1 MNLTKRNVKIE
12 IKKRSLDK
20 RTGHIQFQFQIGPF
34 PKTFATTVG
43 LALRR
48 SLLSLSTNIA
58 ITNASGNLYD
68 GEALRE
74 DLFELSLNLQKII
87 VKSSFFT
94 YRGIGRIIK
103 QGPGIITAGDL
114 QLEEGLEVINPYQYL
129 CTLNPGYPLDLC
141 VMLSSFGNQ
150 EKPLKQEFFHPEL
163 SLQKNPFIQNE
174 DKIPLASP
182 LELLDTIPVLQQN
195 LFLKTSIKKTLFSK
209 STLQRLTSLKSSLA
223 PSKKTLKKNKK
234 KKTQK
239 KEELA
244 IAVPQQLPIDFIL
257 VDPIY
262 SSIQSCSFEILQ
274 TMKSSILEYDELV
287 ERGITTSG
295 EFLNFLVISRGAI
308 EPSQAIF
315 LASQRLIDNF
325 KVFELLS
332 NVFANHQNLFIS
344 LEKATKPLNFNE
356 TTKLG
361 TPDPSSLFTTQ
372 ILKSLDLRNLDLPP
386 RLELFLRRQGL
397 STINHLLSLPYP
409 LLKRIGLKAS
419 DFELI
424 LKSLNDLGMH
434 NTFAT
439 SFKWDLMQNKL
450 S

>member
-1 MNLTKRNVKIE
+1 MKLAKRNVKIE

-74 DLFELSLNLQKII
+74 DLFELSLNLQKVI
-87 VKSSFFT
+87 VKSSFAN
-94 YRGIGRIIK
+94 YRGIARIVK
-103 QGPGIITAGDL
+103 TGPAIITAGDL
-114 QLEEGLEVINPYQYL
+114 QLEEGLEIINPYQYV
-129 CTLNPGYPLDLC
+129 CTLNSSYKLDLC
-141 VMLSSFGNQ
+141 VMLSSFGTQ
-150 EKPLKQEFFHPEL
+150 EKPLKQEYFHPEI
-163 SLQKNPFIQNE
+163 SLQKNPFIQTEEN
-174 DKIPLASP
+174 IPLASP
-182 LELLDTIPVLQQN
+182 LGILDARSILRKNLLAQN
-195 LFLKTSIKKTLFSK
+195 LKKKTLFSK
-209 STLQRLTSLKSSLA
+209 TILEKLTSLKSSTT
-223 PSKKTLKKNKK
+223 PSKKPLKKNKK

-239 KEELA
+239 KEELTMA
-244 IAVPQQLPIDFIL
+244 LPQKLPIDFIL

-287 ERGITTSG
+287 ETGITNSG

-308 EPSQAIF
+308 EPSEAIY
-315 LASQRLIDNF
+315 LASQRLIENF
-325 KVFELLS
+325 RVFEMIS
-332 NVFANHQNLFIS
+332 NVFSNHQNLFIS
-344 LEKATKPLNFNE
+344 LENATKKLNFNE
-356 TTKLG
+356 TSEVD
-361 TPDPSSLFTTQ
+361 TPDPTSLFTKQ
-372 ILKSLDLRNLDLPP
+372 ILKNLDLRNLDLPP

-397 STINHLLSLPYP
+397 ATIDHLVSIPFP
-409 LLKRIGLKAS
+409 LLKRIGLKPA

-424 LKSLNDLGMH
+424 LEALKDLGLS
-434 NTFAT
+434 NSLAG
-439 SFKWDLMQNKL
+439 SFKWELMQNKL

>member
-1 MNLTKRNVKIE
+1 MKLTKRNVKIE

-74 DLFELSLNLQKII
+74 DLFELSLNLQKVII
-87 VKSSFFT
+87 KSSFAS
-94 YRGIGRIIK
+94 YRGIGRIVK
-103 QGPGIITAGDL
+103 TGPAIITAGDL
-114 QLEEGLEVINPYQYL
+114 QLEEGLEIINPYQYI
-129 CTLNPGYPLDLC
+129 CTLNPSYKLDLC

-150 EKPLKQEFFHPEL
+150 EKPLKQEFFHPEI
-163 SLQKNPFIQNE
+163 SLQKNPFIQNQE
-174 DKIPLASP
+174 MVPLASP
-182 LELLDTIPVLQQN
+182 LEFLGVNSLLQQN
-195 LFLKTSIKKTLFSK
+195 LALKNSNKKTLFSK
-209 STLQRLTSLKSSLA
+209 STIERLTSLKSSVI

-234 KKTQK
+234 KKSQK
-239 KEELA
+239 KEELTMA
-244 IAVPQQLPIDFIL
+244 LPQKLPVDFVL

-315 LASQRLIDNF
+315 LASQRLIENF
-325 KVFELLS
+325 RVFEMIS
-332 NVFANHQNLFIS
+332 NVFANNQNLFMS
-344 LEKATKPLNFNE
+344 LEKANKKLNFSE
-356 TTKLG
+356 TTSLG
-361 TPDPSSLFTTQ
+361 TPNPSSLFTTQ

-397 STINHLLSLPYP
+397 STIDHLISIPFP
-409 LLKRIGLKAS
+409 LLKRIGLKSS
-419 DFELI
+419 DFDLI
-424 LKSLNDLGMH
+424 LQALKDLGFP
-434 NTFAT
+434 NNLAS
-439 SFKWDLMQNKL
+439 SFKWELMLNTL